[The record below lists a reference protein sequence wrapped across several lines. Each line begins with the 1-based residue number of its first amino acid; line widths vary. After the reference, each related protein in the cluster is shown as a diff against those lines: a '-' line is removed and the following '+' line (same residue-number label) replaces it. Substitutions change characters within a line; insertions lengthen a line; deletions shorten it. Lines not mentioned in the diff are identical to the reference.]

1 MMANRLPVLLWLVAM
16 SLAVSCALVPSP
28 ITLQTVGPSPYGSP
42 EPVSTGRLRVDTAVK
57 CYCYDRQSYCVHTDY
72 GIYDANGDRLRS
84 VRNAASFHTLDPAV
98 VSLSPGSYSIV
109 AWADG
114 YELVKVPVVIR
125 PGRVTVVNLE
135 TDKNKRFP
143 DAQADDMVRMA
154 DGRMVGWSANAV
166 ANR

>member
-1 MMANRLPVLLWLVAM
+1 MANRLPILLCLVMM
-16 SLAVSCALVPSP
+16 SLAVSCAFVPSP
-28 ITLQTVGPSPYGSP
+28 VALPPVGPSPYGST
-42 EPVSTGRLRVDTAVK
+42 ESASTGLLQVDTAVK

-72 GIYDANGDRLRS
+72 GIYDANGDRVRS
-84 VRNAASFHTLDPAV
+84 VRNAAGFHTLDPAV
-98 VSLSPGSYSIV
+98 VRLAPGSYSIV

-135 TDKNKRFP
+135 AGKEKRFP
-143 DAQADDMVRMA
+143 EAMADEMVRMA
-154 DGRMVGWSANAV
+154 DGRIVGWSANAE